1 MQIRVEDCLTFLAG
15 DIWGSYKMKIK
26 CAFLAVPAAFI
37 LLAISSVSVAVNTR
51 DIDEVRKKAV
61 LDSSDF
67 KVIDAFL
74 AEAVQ
79 ELVKTRDFTSIA
91 TLRTTI
97 LSRKGSQGQ
106 YAQQFSQS
114 AYKHIRAGFQQA
126 EETLR
131 PEERKTSVV
140 INLLILID
148 GMEEL
153 PLAEL
158 AVPMLKH
165 QNMVVRYWAVHCFT
179 STTVMQQLN
188 AAIASNPGSATA
200 IANELKGIVETS
212 NPEVVALIAKFA
224 AGVDISQAEQL
235 LLQVA
240 DSRIKRYAD
249 WTIEY
254 ELYDVAVLKL
264 LESKIPQPSQTSGVL
279 VPTTT
284 QGKPEI
290 ARRFAQL
297 YSCAAQRYVKGK
309 DRNLLNNTQKGQ
321 LATVLVEIEE
331 KCFSRLLGSPQSTIR
346 RAIERDSM
354 AALMDEHNR
363 LLGSAAGPGE
373 LPSKLGFDYGAD
385 SSGAK
390 RTAPIPL
397 PDPPQK

>member
-1 MQIRVEDCLTFLAG
+1 
-15 DIWGSYKMKIK
+15 MKIK
-26 CAFLAVPAAFI
+26 CAFLAVPAAFL

-51 DIDEVRKKAV
+51 DIDEVRNKAV

-67 KVIDAFL
+67 KVIDIFL

-114 AYKHIRAGFQQA
+114 AYKHIQAGFQQA
-126 EETLR
+126 QETLR
-131 PEERKTSVV
+131 PEERKINV
-140 INLLILID
+140 ITNLLILID

-153 PLAEL
+153 PLAQL
-158 AVPMLKH
+158 ALPMIKH
-165 QNMVVRYWAVHCFT
+165 ENMVVRYWAVHCFT
-179 STTVMQQLN
+179 DSAILQQLN
-188 AAIASNPGSATA
+188 SGTSTNPGQAA
-200 IANELKGIVETS
+200 AVAAQLKDVVESS
-212 NPEVVALIAKFA
+212 NPEVTALIAKFA
-224 AGVDISQAEQL
+224 ASVDIPQAEQL

-240 DSRIKRYAD
+240 DSRIKKYAD

-254 ELYDVAVLKL
+254 ELCDVAILKL
-264 LESKIPQPSQTSGVL
+264 IESKIPLPTQTAGAL

-297 YSCAAQRYVKGK
+297 YSYAAQRYAKGK
-309 DRNLLNNTQKGQ
+309 DRKLLNDTQKGQ
-321 LATVLVEIEE
+321 LATILVEVEE
-331 KCFSRLLGSPQSTIR
+331 KSLSRLLGSPQSAIR
-346 RAIERDSM
+346 RAIERDST

-363 LLGSAAGPGE
+363 LLGSATGPGE
-373 LPSKLGFDYGAD
+373 LPAKLGFDYGTD
-385 SSGAK
+385 QSGAK

>member
-1 MQIRVEDCLTFLAG
+1 MQIRVEDCLTFLTG

-26 CAFLAVPAAFI
+26 CAFLAVPAAFT
-37 LLAISSVSVAVNTR
+37 LLAMSSVSIAVNTR
-51 DIDEVRKKAV
+51 NIDEVRKKAV
-61 LDSSDF
+61 LDASDF
-67 KVIDAFL
+67 KVIDTFL

-114 AYKHIRAGFQQA
+114 AYRHIQAGLQQA

-131 PEERKTSVV
+131 PEERKTSVI

-153 PLAEL
+153 PLAQL
-158 AVPMLKH
+158 ALPMIKH
-165 QNMVVRYWAVHCFT
+165 ENMVVRYWAIHCFT
-179 STTVMQQLN
+179 SSAILQQLN
-188 AAIASNPGSATA
+188 SGISANPGQAAAITA
-200 IANELKGIVETS
+200 QLKDVVESS
-212 NPEVVALIAKFA
+212 NPEVTALIAKFA
-224 AGVDISQAEQL
+224 AGVDIVQTEQL

-254 ELYDVAVLKL
+254 ELCDVSILKL
-264 LESKIPQPSQTSGVL
+264 LESKIPLPTQTPGAL
-279 VPTTT
+279 VPTTI

-297 YSCAAQRYVKGK
+297 YSYAAQRYAKGK
-309 DRNLLNNTQKGQ
+309 DMKLLNETQKGQ
-321 LATVLVEIEE
+321 LATILVEVEE
-331 KCFSRLLGSPQSTIR
+331 KCFSRLLGSPQSAIR
-346 RAIERDSM
+346 RAIERDST

-363 LLGSAAGPGE
+363 LLGSATGLGE
-373 LPSKLGFDYGAD
+373 LPSKLGFDYGTD
-385 SSGAK
+385 QSGAK
-390 RTAPIPL
+390 RTTPIPL

>member
-1 MQIRVEDCLTFLAG
+1 MQIKVEDCLTFLAG
-15 DIWGSYKMKIK
+15 DIWGPYKMKIK
-26 CAFLAVPAAFI
+26 CAFLAVPAAII
-37 LLAISSVSVAVNTR
+37 LLAMSSVSMAVNTR

-114 AYKHIRAGFQQA
+114 AYKHIQAGLQQA
-126 EETLR
+126 EATLR
-131 PEERKTSVV
+131 PEERKTSVI

-158 AVPMLKH
+158 AMPMLKNE
-165 QNMVVRYWAVHCFT
+165 NMVARYWAVHCFT
-179 STTVMQQLN
+179 SAAILQQLN
-188 AAIASNPGSATA
+188 ATITSDPRTAAAITA
-200 IANELKGIVETS
+200 QLKEIVETS

-224 AGVDISQAEQL
+224 AGVDLAQAEQL

-240 DSRIKRYAD
+240 DSRIKRYQD

-254 ELYDVAVLKL
+254 ELYDVTILKL
-264 LESKIPQPSQTSGVL
+264 LESKIPLPSQTAGVL
-279 VPTTT
+279 APSAT

-297 YSCAAQRYVKGK
+297 YSCAVQRYVKGK
-309 DRNLLNNTQKGQ
+309 EKNLLNDTQKAQ
-321 LATVLVEIEE
+321 LATVLVEVEE

-354 AALMDEHNR
+354 TALMDEHNR
-363 LLGSAAGPGE
+363 LLGSATGPGE
-373 LPSKLGFDYGAD
+373 LPSKLGFDYGTDAN
-385 SSGAK
+385 GTK
-390 RTAPIPL
+390 RTSPIPL